1 VFFMEVAPAE
11 AAGFWQVAA
20 SYHLDPLDFDG
31 ESWVDV
37 GVRGCRVDN
46 PDLWDCLTQNVVPDG
61 AWVEVARDDLVLIPF
76 VAEDGAPRS
85 DAACI
90 AACVE
95 AGGKD
100 PSACWQNV
108 R

>member
-11 AAGFWQVAA
+11 VAGFWQVAA
-20 SYHLDPLDFDG
+20 YYLPDPLDFDG

-37 GVRGCRVDN
+37 CERGCRVDN
-46 PDLWDCLTQNVVPDG
+46 PDLWDCLTQNVVPNG
-61 AWVEVARDDLVLIPF
+61 VWVEVARDDLMLIPF
-76 VAEDGAPRS
+76 GAEDGARRTV
-85 DAACI
+85 AE
-90 AACVE
+90 CVE

-100 PSACWQNV
+100 PSACWQNA